1 MQAVGGGTS
10 PIETWSSESPPA
22 RPRLVSARLLMLLS
36 TVVVSLAIQRVCRS
50 SSGFDSTSR
59 AADHGPVRLELQ
71 LPDSVSS
78 GKVVPI
84 WLIVTNRSADSIR
97 LKLDANGKSLAAPE
111 FDVEVNDALG
121 SEVWRRIRPD
131 IDKGF
136 RPIRVGKAEARVI
149 PPHGR
154 VAWSAGW
161 NQRNNHG
168 TLVAPGEYFLV
179 GIIPAVV
186 PGLTATDSLRSPRR
200 RLIIRR

>member
-10 PIETWSSESPPA
+10 PIETWPSESPPA
-22 RPRLVSARLLMLLS
+22 RPRLVSVRLLTLLCM
-36 TVVVSLAIQRVCRS
+36 VVASFAIQRVCRS
-50 SSGFDSTSR
+50 SSGFDSTSGP
-59 AADHGPVRLELQ
+59 ADHGPVRLELQ

-97 LKLDANGKSLAAPE
+97 LKLDANGQSLAAPE
-111 FDVEVNDALG
+111 FDVEVHDAVG
-121 SEVWRRIRPD
+121 SEVWRRIRPNM
-131 IDKGF
+131 DKGL
-136 RPIRVGKAEARVI
+136 RPIRVGNADSRVI

-154 VAWSAGW
+154 LAWSAGW

-168 TLVAPGEYFLV
+168 TLVAPGEYSLV

-186 PGLTATDSLRSPRR
+186 PGLAATDSLRSPRR